1 MNYQDFIKNIY
12 SSLKSINLKQE
23 KLEEYFDTVF
33 NKIDTLEGKID
44 TVSNKLNEYIDINN
58 RKKDAK
64 SLELSNSLNNI
75 SINLSSIQKDQN
87 DIYSTIN
94 NDKNIE
100 VEMNVL
106 INDYLESEHNINNTE
121 IDINYLNNNQEIT
134 TLFSENNTV
143 NVNNNEMIDINE
155 KNEINTNND
164 INTNNTN
171 NENNEINMNND
182 IINILQTIEE
192 DDSLLILD

>member
-58 RKKDAK
+58 IKKDAK

-143 NVNNNEMIDINE
+143 NVNNNE

-164 INTNNTN
+164 INTNTQYDDLDPMYAAAHRVKMM
-171 NENNEINMNND
+171 EEL
-182 IINILQTIEE
+182 IINYY
-192 DDSLLILD
+192 